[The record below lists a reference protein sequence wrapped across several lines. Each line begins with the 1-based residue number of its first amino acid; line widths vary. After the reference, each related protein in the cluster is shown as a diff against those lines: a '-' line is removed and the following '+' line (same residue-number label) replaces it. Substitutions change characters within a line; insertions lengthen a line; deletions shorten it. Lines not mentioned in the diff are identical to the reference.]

1 VLTNFGPP
9 INPVGKIMRILSVL
23 AALFLG
29 LVALA
34 PTSQAATINLA
45 VNFTAT
51 GFSSGPAT
59 ITGSFDAMFDPTN
72 VYVNDANVVSN
83 FHINNI
89 TIPTGP
95 GDILFS
101 YAPILG
107 ATIGGSALTSFL
119 VQKGA
124 DDFRLII
131 SLLGNAFTY
140 SQVGLNKKP
149 NTFDVTVNISPIA
162 ATPIPASLV
171 MLLTSLGALGG
182 VGYLRGR
189 KAQPK
194 AAMLAA

>member
-1 VLTNFGPP
+1 
-9 INPVGKIMRILSVL
+9 MRILSVL

-34 PTSQAATINLA
+34 PTSQAATVNLA

-59 ITGSFDAMFDPTN
+59 ITGSFDAMFDPTH
-72 VYVNDANVVSN
+72 VYVDDANVVSN
-83 FHINNI
+83 FHIDNI

-107 ATIGGSALTSFL
+107 ATIGGSALTSFV

-149 NTFDVTVNISPIA
+149 STFDVTVNVSPIA

-171 MLLTSLGALGG
+171 MLLTSLGVLGG

-189 KAQPK
+189 KAQPT
-194 AAMLAA
+194 ALAA